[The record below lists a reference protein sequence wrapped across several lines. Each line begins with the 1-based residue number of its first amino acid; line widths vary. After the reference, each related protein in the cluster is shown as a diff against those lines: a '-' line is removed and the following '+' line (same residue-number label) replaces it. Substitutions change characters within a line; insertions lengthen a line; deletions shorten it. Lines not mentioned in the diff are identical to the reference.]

1 MHKNLQQCASQNTV
15 DLMNATKTSNISNIL
30 HHLISQNCKTF
41 AHNFILTT

>member
-30 HHLISQNCKTF
+30 HHLISQKLVELQDFCS
-41 AHNFILTT
+41 